1 VARAGEAWPD
11 ETAVIGFVRGVLAHK
26 EPPWLV
32 IDVGG
37 VGYEI
42 EAPMSTIFR
51 LPEVGHEVQLCTHLV
66 VREDQQTLFGFHS
79 EAERRLFRNLIKVS
93 GVGAKLALTI
103 LSGISVDGFVQ
114 CVQTEDAAALV
125 RLPGIGRKTAERLIL
140 DMRDRIDATL
150 GGGQGGSV
158 IPGAP
163 ASARADAFNAL
174 VGLGYRPTE
183 VQKMLDGVETDGVRT
198 EDILRS
204 VLRAAA
210 T

>member
-1 VARAGEAWPD
+1 M
-11 ETAVIGFVRGVLAHK
+11 IGFVRGRLAHK

-51 LPEVGHEVQLCTHLV
+51 LPDVGDEVQLHTHLV
-66 VREDQQTLFGFHS
+66 VREDQQTLFGFS
-79 EAERRLFRNLIKVS
+79 TDEERRLFRGLIKVS

-103 LSGISVDGFVQ
+103 LSGISVDGFMQ
-114 CVQTEDAAALV
+114 CVRHEDKATLV

-140 DMRDRIDATL
+140 DMRDRIDGVP
-150 GGGQGGSV
+150 GGAGGEPVAPGQPS
-158 IPGAP
+158 
-163 ASARADAFNAL
+163 SSRTDAINAL
-174 VGLGYRPTE
+174 VSLGYKPAE
-183 VQKMLDGVETDGVRT
+183 VQKMLDGIDTDGMQT

-204 VLRAAA
+204 VLRAAS

>member
-1 VARAGEAWPD
+1 M
-11 ETAVIGFVRGVLAHK
+11 IGFIRGQLLRK
-26 EPPWLV
+26 EPPWVL

-51 LPEVGHEVQLCTHLV
+51 LPDVGAEVQLYTHLV
-66 VREDQQTLFGFHS
+66 IRDDQQALFGFHS
-79 EAERRLFRNLIKVS
+79 DEERRLFRGLIRIS

-103 LSGISVDGFVQ
+103 LSGISVDGFLQ
-114 CVQTEDAAALV
+114 CVRTEDKATLV

-140 DMRDRIDATL
+140 DMRDRIDGAAAGL
-150 GGGQGGSV
+150 NG
-158 IPGAP
+158 GAP
-163 ASARADAFNAL
+163 AAPGEPAAARADAFNAL
-174 VGLGYRPTE
+174 VGLGYKPAE
-183 VQKMLDGVETDGVRT
+183 VQKMLERVETDGMQT

-210 T
+210 P

>member
-1 VARAGEAWPD
+1 M
-11 ETAVIGFVRGVLAHK
+11 IGFVRGRLARK
-26 EPPWLV
+26 EPPWVV

-51 LPEVGHEVQLCTHLV
+51 LPDVGKDVQLCTHLV
-66 VREDQQTLFGFHS
+66 VREDAQTLFGFS
-79 EAERRLFRNLIKVS
+79 TEEERSLFRNLIKVS

-103 LSGISVDGFVQ
+103 LSGISVDGFRQ
-114 CVQTEDAAALV
+114 CVLTEDKAALT

-140 DMRDRIDATL
+140 DMRDRIDGAAL
-150 GGGQGGSV
+150 AAGGRAV
-158 IPGAP
+158 APGEP

-174 VGLGYRPTE
+174 VSLGYKPGE
-183 VQKMLDGVETDGVRT
+183 VQKMLDKVDTDGVDT

>member
-1 VARAGEAWPD
+1 M
-11 ETAVIGFVRGVLAHK
+11 IGFVRGRLAYK
-26 EPPWLV
+26 EPPSLV
-32 IDVGG
+32 VDVGG

-51 LPEVGHEVQLCTHLV
+51 LPDIGDEVQLHTHLV
-66 VREDQQTLFGFHS
+66 VREDQQTLFGFS
-79 EAERRLFRNLIKVS
+79 TDEERRLFRSLIKVS

-103 LSGISVDGFVQ
+103 LSGISVEGFMQ
-114 CVQTEDAAALV
+114 CVRTEDKATLV

-140 DMRDRIDATL
+140 DMRDRVDAMSA
-150 GGGQGGSV
+150 GGAG
-158 IPGAP
+158 GAP
-163 ASARADAFNAL
+163 VVPGQSASARVDAFNAL
-174 VGLGYRPTE
+174 VSLGYKAGE
-183 VQKMLDGVETDGVRT
+183 VQKMLDGVETEGVKT

>member
-1 VARAGEAWPD
+1 M
-11 ETAVIGFVRGVLAHK
+11 IGFVRGVLAFK
-26 EPPWLV
+26 EPPRLV

-51 LPEVGHEVQLCTHLV
+51 LPDVGSEVQLCTHLV
-66 VREDQQTLFGFHS
+66 VREDQQTLFGFQS
-79 EAERRLFRNLIKVS
+79 EEERRLFRGLIKVS

-103 LSGISVDGFVQ
+103 LSGISVDGFMQ
-114 CVQTEDAAALV
+114 CVRTEDKATLV

-140 DMRDRIDATL
+140 DMRDRIDATTA
-150 GGGQGGSV
+150 GANG
-158 IPGAP
+158 GAP
-163 ASARADAFNAL
+163 VAGNEPAAARADAFNAL
-174 VGLGYRPTE
+174 VNLGYKPAE
-183 VQKMLDGVETDGVRT
+183 VQKMLDRITTDGMNT

-210 T
+210 P

>member
-1 VARAGEAWPD
+1 M
-11 ETAVIGFVRGVLAHK
+11 IGFIRGRLAHK

-51 LPEVGHEVQLCTHLV
+51 LPEVGNDVHLCTHLV

-79 EAERRLFRNLIKVS
+79 EEERKLFRNLIRIS

-103 LSGISVDGFVQ
+103 LSGISVDGFLQ
-114 CVQTEDAAALV
+114 CVRTDDTATLV

-140 DMRDRIDATL
+140 DMRDRIDAAAVGA
-150 GGGQGGSV
+150 GGAV
-158 IPGAP
+158 AAPGEP
-163 ASARADAFNAL
+163 AAARADAYNAL
-174 VGLGYRPTE
+174 VSLGYKPAE
-183 VQKMLDGVETDGVRT
+183 VQKMLDRVDTDGVGT

-210 T
+210 P

>member
-1 VARAGEAWPD
+1 M
-11 ETAVIGFVRGVLAHK
+11 IGFVRGRLAVK
-26 EPPWLV
+26 EPPSLV

-51 LPEVGHEVQLCTHLV
+51 LPDIGSEVQLQTHLV
-66 VREDQQTLFGFHS
+66 VREDQQTLFGFS
-79 EAERRLFRNLIKVS
+79 TDEERRLFRGLIKVS

-103 LSGISVDGFVQ
+103 LSGISVEGFMQ
-114 CVQTEDAAALV
+114 CVRTEDKATLV

-140 DMRDRIDATL
+140 DMRDRIDAM
-150 GGGQGGSV
+150 GGAGATGAPVVPGQ
-158 IPGAP
+158 P
-163 ASARADAFNAL
+163 ASARVDAFNAL
-174 VGLGYRPTE
+174 VSLGYKPGD
-183 VQKMLDGVETDGVRT
+183 VQKMLDAVETEGVKT

>member
-1 VARAGEAWPD
+1 M
-11 ETAVIGFVRGVLAHK
+11 IGFVRGTLAFK
-26 EPPWLV
+26 EPPSLV

-51 LPEVGHEVQLCTHLV
+51 LPNIGTEVQLHTHLV
-66 VREDQQTLFGFHS
+66 VREDQQTLFGFS
-79 EAERRLFRNLIKVS
+79 TDEERRLFRGLIKVS

-103 LSGISVDGFVQ
+103 LSGISVEGFMQ
-114 CVQTEDAAALV
+114 CVRTEDKATLV
-125 RLPGIGRKTAERLIL
+125 KLPGIGRKTAERLIL
-140 DMRDRIDATL
+140 DMRDRVDAVGVDGAVGAAAVL
-150 GGGQGGSV
+150 GQ
-158 IPGAP
+158 P
-163 ASARADAFNAL
+163 ASARGDAFNAL
-174 VGLGYRPTE
+174 VSLGYKPGDA
-183 VQKMLDGVETDGVRT
+183 QKMLDSVETEGVKT

>member
-1 VARAGEAWPD
+1 M
-11 ETAVIGFVRGVLAHK
+11 IGFVRGRLAHK
-26 EPPWLV
+26 EPPWVV

-51 LPEVGHEVQLCTHLV
+51 LPDVGKDVQLCTHLV
-66 VREDQQTLFGFHS
+66 VREDAQTLFGFS
-79 EAERRLFRNLIKVS
+79 TEEERSLFRNLIKVS

-103 LSGISVDGFVQ
+103 LSGISVDGFRQ
-114 CVQTEDAAALV
+114 CVLTEDKAALT

-140 DMRDRIDATL
+140 DMRDRIDGAAL
-150 GGGQGGSV
+150 AAGGGAV
-158 IPGAP
+158 VPGEP

-174 VGLGYRPTE
+174 VSLGYKPGE
-183 VQKMLDGVETDGVRT
+183 VQKMLDKVDTDGVDT

-204 VLRAAA
+204 VLRSAA

>member
-1 VARAGEAWPD
+1 M
-11 ETAVIGFVRGVLAHK
+11 IGFIRGRLAHK

-51 LPEVGHEVQLCTHLV
+51 LPDVGKEVQLCTHLV
-66 VREDQQTLFGFHS
+66 VREDQQTLFGFHT
-79 EAERRLFRNLIKVS
+79 EEERRLFRSLIKVS

-103 LSGISVDGFVQ
+103 LSGISVEGFMQ
-114 CVQTEDAAALV
+114 CVRTEDTATLV

-140 DMRDRIDATL
+140 DMRDRIDAAVAGAN
-150 GGGQGGSV
+150 GGATAAAGE
-158 IPGAP
+158 P
-163 ASARADAFNAL
+163 AAARVDAFNAL
-174 VGLGYRPTE
+174 VNLGYRPAE
-183 VQKMLDGVETDGVRT
+183 VQKMLDRVETDGMKT

-210 T
+210 P

>member
-1 VARAGEAWPD
+1 M
-11 ETAVIGFVRGVLAHK
+11 IGFVRGRLAQK

-51 LPEVGHEVQLCTHLV
+51 LPDVGKEVQLCTHLV
-66 VREDQQTLFGFHS
+66 VREDQQTLFGFS
-79 EAERRLFRNLIKVS
+79 TEEERRLFRNLIKVS

-103 LSGISVDGFVQ
+103 LSGISVDGFKQ
-114 CVQTEDAAALV
+114 CVLTEDKATLV

-140 DMRDRIDATL
+140 DMRDRIDGAVAAP
-150 GGGQGGSV
+150 GGGAV
-158 IPGAP
+158 AAPGEAS
-163 ASARADAFNAL
+163 SARADAFNAL
-174 VGLGYRPTE
+174 VSLGYKPGE
-183 VQKMLDGVETDGVRT
+183 VQKMLDRVDTDGVKT

-204 VLRAAA
+204 VLRAASP
-210 T
+210 